1 MSSDDVSRIE
11 MLLREHF
18 AQTDKQIAEMKA
30 ENAEFHAR
38 MIKDF
43 DEFKSEV
50 RKDIKD
56 FKSEVRQDIKE
67 FKSEVKQEIDN
78 LRSEVRHDIRE
89 LKAEVVELQKD
100 VTGLK
105 HDVQGIYHWDYWLL
119 SIILVIFAMPQIVA
133 GVKSLFGAIVDGISA
148 IAVLFRKDNK
158 VLSISSP
165 SAILTPLRI
174 QIILQVQVNEVNV
187 KIIHGNFP

>member
-38 MIKDF
+38 MIKNF

-50 RKDIKD
+50 RKDIK
-56 FKSEVRQDIKE
+56 E
-67 FKSEVKQEIDN
+67 FKSEVKQDIDN

-105 HDVQGIYHWDYWLL
+105 HDVQGLYHWDYWLL

-148 IAVLFRKDNK
+148 IAVLFRKDDK
-158 VLSISSP
+158 
-165 SAILTPLRI
+165 A
-174 QIILQVQVNEVNV
+174 
-187 KIIHGNFP
+187 